1 MNQARQDAAMLG
13 IVLDAPEPEPFEV
26 WPECVESL
34 DLFLSMNT
42 QWKVDGM
49 SGTVMGLDYPALA
62 SVMDMTSVADRK
74 QAFTDCRAMEAEA
87 LRVYRAR
94 VK

>member
-13 IVLDAPEPEPFEV
+13 IILDAPEPEPFEV

-49 SGTVMGLDYPALA
+49 SGTVMGLDYPALNA
-62 SVMDMTSVADRK
+62 VMDMMGVTDRK
-74 QAFTDCRAMEAEA
+74 QAFTDCRTMEAEA
-87 LRVYRAR
+87 LRIYRAR
-94 VK
+94 AK